1 MSAGVPE
8 SLNPLSNL
16 DEWENFAEGLYR
28 EMKRFTCCAF
38 TPSMPGI
45 ATGLINTWKMRRQ
58 NHAGMGEKV
67 NPSDLYSK
75 GHSKAQLK
83 QLRSYYDDLFAEF
96 LPEKLSW

>member
-16 DEWENFAEGLYR
+16 DEWENFVEGLYR

-75 GHSKAQLK
+75 GHSNAQLK
-83 QLRSYYDDLFAEF
+83 QLRSYSDDLFAEF